1 MIIDGLLGTGGDGA
15 YGNHNV
21 DTLYPETD
29 RQVVNFNVS
38 YQLSDSLRGFLETKF
53 VKADTRTYSEYDG
66 FFDTLEI
73 TPYNPYLPAELQPV
87 MDEVGYLIFTKDAL
101 DWHDDPSTY
110 TRRTTRIVA
119 GLEWQP
125 TEDHMV
131 ELSLNQGGGKP
142 SVNIFRSKPVCLPFL
157 IKSFER
163 HPLSS
168 QLFFP
173 LSEQPYL
180 VVVAPQGDFVS
191 SKIKAFMASPNQGV
205 NYHPGTWHHYNL
217 ALNEVSDFLVI
228 DMVIDKE
235 NCDEVE
241 IEEGE
246 QVIISAI

>member
-1 MIIDGLLGTGGDGA
+1 MNRSLVPQPLEEKAFEEFGNVIDASIQKALLINDG
-15 YGNHNV
+15 N
-21 DTLYPETD
+21 TE
-29 RQVVNFNVS
+29 RFND
-38 YQLSDSLRGFLETKF
+38 L
-53 VKADTRTYSEYDG
+53 
-66 FFDTLEI
+66 
-73 TPYNPYLPAELQPV
+73 AEL
-87 MDEVGYLIFTKDAL
+87 AL
-101 DWHDDPSTY
+101 N
-110 TRRTTRIVA
+110 R
-119 GLEWQP
+119 
-125 TEDHMV
+125 
-131 ELSLNQGGGKP
+131 GGGKP

-235 NCDEVE
+235 NCDEIE

>member
-1 MIIDGLLGTGGDGA
+1 MNRSLVPQPLEEKAFEEFGNVIDASIQKALLINDG
-15 YGNHNV
+15 N
-21 DTLYPETD
+21 TE
-29 RQVVNFNVS
+29 RFND
-38 YQLSDSLRGFLETKF
+38 L
-53 VKADTRTYSEYDG
+53 
-66 FFDTLEI
+66 
-73 TPYNPYLPAELQPV
+73 AEL
-87 MDEVGYLIFTKDAL
+87 A
-101 DWHDDPSTY
+101 
-110 TRRTTRIVA
+110 
-119 GLEWQP
+119 
-125 TEDHMV
+125 
-131 ELSLNQGGGKP
+131 LNQGGGKP

-191 SKIKAFMASPNQGV
+191 SKIKAFVASPNQGV

>member
-1 MIIDGLLGTGGDGA
+1 MNRSLVPQPLEENAFEEFGNVIDASIQKALLINDG
-15 YGNHNV
+15 N
-21 DTLYPETD
+21 TE
-29 RQVVNFNVS
+29 RFND
-38 YQLSDSLRGFLETKF
+38 L
-53 VKADTRTYSEYDG
+53 
-66 FFDTLEI
+66 
-73 TPYNPYLPAELQPV
+73 AEL
-87 MDEVGYLIFTKDAL
+87 A
-101 DWHDDPSTY
+101 
-110 TRRTTRIVA
+110 
-119 GLEWQP
+119 
-125 TEDHMV
+125 
-131 ELSLNQGGGKP
+131 LNQGGGKP

-246 QVIISAI
+246 QVIINDI

>member
-1 MIIDGLLGTGGDGA
+1 
-15 YGNHNV
+15 
-21 DTLYPETD
+21 
-29 RQVVNFNVS
+29 
-38 YQLSDSLRGFLETKF
+38 
-53 VKADTRTYSEYDG
+53 
-66 FFDTLEI
+66 LEI
-73 TPYNPYLPAELQPV
+73 DLLNRSLVPQPLEEKAFEEFGNVIDASIQKALLINDGNTERFNDLAEL
-87 MDEVGYLIFTKDAL
+87 A
-101 DWHDDPSTY
+101 
-110 TRRTTRIVA
+110 
-119 GLEWQP
+119 
-125 TEDHMV
+125 
-131 ELSLNQGGGKP
+131 LNQGGGKP

-180 VVVAPQGDFVS
+180 VVVAPKGDFVS

-228 DMVIDKE
+228 DRVIGKE

>member
-1 MIIDGLLGTGGDGA
+1 MNRSLVPQPLEEKAFEEFGHVIDASIQKALLINDG
-15 YGNHNV
+15 N
-21 DTLYPETD
+21 TE
-29 RQVVNFNVS
+29 RFNDLA
-38 YQLSDSLRGFLETKF
+38 QL
-53 VKADTRTYSEYDG
+53 A
-66 FFDTLEI
+66 
-73 TPYNPYLPAELQPV
+73 
-87 MDEVGYLIFTKDAL
+87 
-101 DWHDDPSTY
+101 
-110 TRRTTRIVA
+110 
-119 GLEWQP
+119 
-125 TEDHMV
+125 
-131 ELSLNQGGGKP
+131 LNQGGGKP

-246 QVIISAI
+246 QVIISDI

>member
-1 MIIDGLLGTGGDGA
+1 MPQPLEENAFEEFGNVIDASIQKALLINDG
-15 YGNHNV
+15 N
-21 DTLYPETD
+21 TE
-29 RQVVNFNVS
+29 RFND
-38 YQLSDSLRGFLETKF
+38 L
-53 VKADTRTYSEYDG
+53 
-66 FFDTLEI
+66 
-73 TPYNPYLPAELQPV
+73 AEL
-87 MDEVGYLIFTKDAL
+87 A
-101 DWHDDPSTY
+101 
-110 TRRTTRIVA
+110 
-119 GLEWQP
+119 
-125 TEDHMV
+125 
-131 ELSLNQGGGKP
+131 LNQGGGKP

-246 QVIISAI
+246 QVIINDI

>member
-1 MIIDGLLGTGGDGA
+1 
-15 YGNHNV
+15 
-21 DTLYPETD
+21 
-29 RQVVNFNVS
+29 
-38 YQLSDSLRGFLETKF
+38 
-53 VKADTRTYSEYDG
+53 
-66 FFDTLEI
+66 LEI
-73 TPYNPYLPAELQPV
+73 DLLNRLLVPQPLEEKTFEEFGNVIDASIQKALLINDGNTERFNDLAEL
-87 MDEVGYLIFTKDAL
+87 A
-101 DWHDDPSTY
+101 
-110 TRRTTRIVA
+110 
-119 GLEWQP
+119 
-125 TEDHMV
+125 
-131 ELSLNQGGGKP
+131 LNQGGGKP

-217 ALNEVSDFLVI
+217 ALNKVSDFLVI

>member
-1 MIIDGLLGTGGDGA
+1 MNRSLVPQPLEEKAFEEFGNVIDASIQKALLINDG
-15 YGNHNV
+15 N
-21 DTLYPETD
+21 TE
-29 RQVVNFNVS
+29 RFND
-38 YQLSDSLRGFLETKF
+38 L
-53 VKADTRTYSEYDG
+53 
-66 FFDTLEI
+66 
-73 TPYNPYLPAELQPV
+73 AEL
-87 MDEVGYLIFTKDAL
+87 A
-101 DWHDDPSTY
+101 
-110 TRRTTRIVA
+110 
-119 GLEWQP
+119 
-125 TEDHMV
+125 
-131 ELSLNQGGGKP
+131 LNQGGGKP

-235 NCDEVE
+235 NCDEIE

-246 QVIISAI
+246 QVIINDI

>member
-1 MIIDGLLGTGGDGA
+1 MNRSIVPQPLEEKTFEEFGNVIDASIQKALLINDG
-15 YGNHNV
+15 N
-21 DTLYPETD
+21 TE
-29 RQVVNFNVS
+29 RFNDLA
-38 YQLSDSLRGFLETKF
+38 QL
-53 VKADTRTYSEYDG
+53 A
-66 FFDTLEI
+66 
-73 TPYNPYLPAELQPV
+73 
-87 MDEVGYLIFTKDAL
+87 
-101 DWHDDPSTY
+101 
-110 TRRTTRIVA
+110 
-119 GLEWQP
+119 
-125 TEDHMV
+125 
-131 ELSLNQGGGKP
+131 LNQGGGKP
-142 SVNIFRSKPVCLPFL
+142 SINIFRSKPARLPFL
-157 IKSFER
+157 IKSVER

-217 ALNEVSDFLVI
+217 ALNEISDFLVI

-241 IEEGE
+241 IEERE

>member
-1 MIIDGLLGTGGDGA
+1 MNRSLVPQPLEEKAFEEFGNVIDASIQKALLINDG
-15 YGNHNV
+15 N
-21 DTLYPETD
+21 TE
-29 RQVVNFNVS
+29 RFND
-38 YQLSDSLRGFLETKF
+38 L
-53 VKADTRTYSEYDG
+53 
-66 FFDTLEI
+66 
-73 TPYNPYLPAELQPV
+73 AEL
-87 MDEVGYLIFTKDAL
+87 A
-101 DWHDDPSTY
+101 
-110 TRRTTRIVA
+110 
-119 GLEWQP
+119 
-125 TEDHMV
+125 
-131 ELSLNQGGGKP
+131 LNQGGGKP

-217 ALNEVSDFLVI
+217 ALNKVSDFLVI

-246 QVIISAI
+246 QVIINAI